1 MLGWVRLVKTPISRN
16 PCVIAPFRCQ
26 GRNSAQAVG
35 AFADELPRAAFGV
48 RPACWRCR
56 KARVV
61 RKQEQ
66 TPRSPNVSRSS
77 IASLQLCAFAV
88 GLQPRLCH
96 RCNQWPKLL
105 LLESVQYTP
114 AMRIL
119 LAGHSL
125 GRPLRIL
132 LRLRRENRM
141 SLV

>member
-1 MLGWVRLVKTPISRN
+1 MLGWMRLVKTPISRN
-16 PCVIAPFRCQ
+16 PCVFAPFRCQ

-66 TPRSPNVSRSS
+66 APRSPNVSRSS
-77 IASLQLCAFAV
+77 IASLQLCAFAL
-88 GLQPRLCH
+88 GLQPRLRH
-96 RCNQWPKLL
+96 RCNQWLKLL
-105 LLESVQYTP
+105 LLEAVQTTP

-119 LAGHSL
+119 LACQSL
-125 GRPLRIL
+125 DRKST
-132 LRLRRENRM
+132 RLN
-141 SLV
+141 SSHA